1 MRSVTSYF
9 NPTLYRKTMG
19 RFWPMWAL
27 YGLGWMF
34 LMPLNMLNEY
44 FDRYRSSDPVT
55 RLLDMAKD
63 LPGILRPGVDL
74 ACVGGVLCAM
84 AVFSYLYNNRAAS
97 MLHALPMKRETL
109 FTTQYLA
116 GLSFMLLPH
125 LAVAGLTAAVE
136 IVLLPSM
143 YWGTAL
149 SALGLWLV
157 VQSGICLFFFSF
169 AAFCAMFTGH
179 ILALPAFYS
188 VLNALVV
195 TLNYLITELVSNFLY
210 GLPRG
215 GAGGDLVAWCTPVLQ
230 LFQACNWAPQ
240 WTDGMPSAQY
250 YLESPGTVAAYAAA
264 GLVFAVLALMVYR
277 RRHVE
282 SAGDVVSIAIV
293 RPIFTYGVALCSGLC
308 LGTLTAVFFNW
319 SADALPLTVC
329 ALLWTAV
336 GYFAAKML
344 LKKSFRVFRAWKG
357 CLAAVAV
364 MALLCAACCLDLFGV
379 ENRFPDVEDVAS
391 VDVYSSIGGYPYD
404 SGRFAL
410 HDCTDPAAIQRLA
423 DLHRAVVA
431 EKDRRD
437 GGDDY
442 FTLDLTYTMKDGSTL
457 RRYYSS
463 VPILRDE
470 VELEGSVTW
479 QADQLRRDRDLV
491 ERSYDFDTCEKG
503 RLVEAYLNPV
513 YCRDPQE
520 DRTRYITDPTE
531 LWAAMRRDFD
541 EGTIGVRYL
550 FDDEERAENT
560 CRTDL
565 VFNWEMPSQST
576 DRPAGRPA
584 LRTLA
589 ITMTPNA
596 KNTLAVLEELGVL
609 DEDHTL
615 APHSWSEEEVIPPAA
630 EDGPGSEVVEVS

>member
-1 MRSVTSYF
+1 MNWEVRTMRSVTSYF

-215 GAGGDLVAWCTPVLQ
+215 GAGAISW
-230 LFQACNWAPQ
+230 
-240 WTDGMPSAQY
+240 
-250 YLESPGTVAAYAAA
+250 PGVP
-264 GLVFAVLALMVYR
+264 R
-277 RRHVE
+277 C
-282 SAGDVVSIAIV
+282 
-293 RPIFTYGVALCSGLC
+293 CS
-308 LGTLTAVFFNW
+308 
-319 SADALPLTVC
+319 
-329 ALLWTAV
+329 
-336 GYFAAKML
+336 
-344 LKKSFRVFRAWKG
+344 SFRPATGR
-357 CLAAVAV
+357 
-364 MALLCAACCLDLFGV
+364 
-379 ENRFPDVEDVAS
+379 P
-391 VDVYSSIGGYPYD
+391 
-404 SGRFAL
+404 SGRTG
-410 HDCTDPAAIQRLA
+410 CPRPSTIWSPPA
-423 DLHRAVVA
+423 
-431 EKDRRD
+431 
-437 GGDDY
+437 
-442 FTLDLTYTMKDGSTL
+442 
-457 RRYYSS
+457 
-463 VPILRDE
+463 P
-470 VELEGSVTW
+470 W
-479 QADQLRRDRDLV
+479 
-491 ERSYDFDTCEKG
+491 
-503 RLVEAYLNPV
+503 P
-513 YCRDPQE
+513 P
-520 DRTRYITDPTE
+520 
-531 LWAAMRRDFD
+531 
-541 EGTIGVRYL
+541 
-550 FDDEERAENT
+550 
-560 CRTDL
+560 
-565 VFNWEMPSQST
+565 MP
-576 DRPAGRPA
+576 RPAWFSP
-584 LRTLA
+584 
-589 ITMTPNA
+589 
-596 KNTLAVLEELGVL
+596 
-609 DEDHTL
+609 
-615 APHSWSEEEVIPPAA
+615 SWP
-630 EDGPGSEVVEVS
+630 